1 MQLTCFKCTRNF
13 PTINFLLCHLKGIH
27 ALEEPCELICGQ
39 KRCKRLFTSFH
50 SFQKHV
56 RSHIKKQAQK
66 VPFVTNQLFDLPQSN
81 INTQDSFMPE
91 DFNNFNDAP
100 DAQPILDIAECFDH
114 RRIFL
119 PAARFLLNLMSAAIP
134 LSNINDIRNGLDE
147 MFSVFACAVQHKV
160 SEVFTMNSLENK
172 NTAEIFL
179 TALKHPFQNI
189 DTVKKL
195 STYLEKVGAL
205 NIPTE
210 IVLGHRWETKMGKQ
224 VQVED
229 TFMFVPISKTLKYIF
244 RHSDCWS
251 ACTFNE
257 TVAEGGI
264 LCDYQDGSNYQAHRN
279 RHPLPSVDFI
289 THELVIQLYYDDVE
303 TVNSIGTKA
312 SIHKLGAFYFI
323 LKNFPAIFNSN
334 LANVH
339 LVALTYVNDI
349 KKYGINAVLRA
360 IVDDLKC
367 MEDGFQIEVQGE
379 ATSRRVR
386 CILGQ
391 ITGDNLGI
399 HTCLGFVESFNSDF
413 CCDLCTADKK
423 TMQNSF
429 TEIPKLQRT
438 VAQYEAIVNKLAA
451 QQVYK
456 AEFGIKVVSI
466 LKELKYYHPAKND
479 TGDIMHDILEGI
491 APLEIKLVLY
501 NFIYIQNLFDLNLL
515 NNRLRHFPY
524 GLTFQDKKPSL
535 ITENRLKDNSSL
547 LGQRSSQTMTLLIV
561 LPLLIGDKVPSDSE
575 HWKLLLLLLKISN
588 IVFSPAVHKSDMTY
602 LAALIADHNS
612 LFKNLFPNKNL
623 MYKHHRLTHYPSLIL
638 KNGPQARMWCMRFEA
653 KHNFFKRIAHI
664 VWNFRNIAY
673 TLAFRHQLAQ
683 CSQWWKKTGFKQS
696 LVVGTF
702 TETLLYLV
710 PNGETISSHFAD
722 KHVVVYIANFI
733 EAYGTVYKP
742 GMSLIADINEH
753 GEPTFICIDKIVIMD
768 KKAHLLCL
776 NFRLIQF
783 DEHLHSYTVT
793 CDDTNTVSC
802 YTLDSLHDYHPVFSE
817 CTASLSY
824 QYQ

>member
-27 ALEEPCELICGQ
+27 ALEKPCELICGQ

-114 RRIFL
+114 RGIFL

-264 LCDYQDGSNYQAHRN
+264 LCDYQDGSNYHAHRN

-303 TVNSIGTKA
+303 TVNPIGTKA

-367 MEDGFQIEVQGE
+367 MEDGFQIEDQGE

-479 TGDIMHDILEGI
+479 TGDIMHDILEEYFTEDERVLTHELLNETPNENRIKIIMASTYESRSLWVREGRPPIKTFFSSFPPLRNIYSSAFEEEFCRSAPNSKRLVDGLGDCFSRILLYAKGKRKGLSTDLTILLDEI
-491 APLEIKLVLY
+491 AA
-501 NFIYIQNLFDLNLL
+501 NNNLL
-515 NNRLRHFPY
+515 
-524 GLTFQDKKPSL
+524 
-535 ITENRLKDNSSL
+535 KD
-547 LGQRSSQTMTLLIV
+547 T
-561 LPLLIGDKVPSDSE
+561 KE
-575 HWKLLLLLLKISN
+575 EYALLLLPLMLTVPMRNRQRASVAEVCKRFIQLHPYGTSMDEILSKI
-588 IVFSPAVHKSDMTY
+588 KSDS
-602 LAALIADHNS
+602 I
-612 LFKNLFPNKNL
+612 
-623 MYKHHRLTHYPSLIL
+623 
-638 KNGPQARMWCMRFEA
+638 
-653 KHNFFKRIAHI
+653 
-664 VWNFRNIAY
+664 
-673 TLAFRHQLAQ
+673 
-683 CSQWWKKTGFKQS
+683 KQ
-696 LVVGTF
+696 
-702 TETLLYLV
+702 
-710 PNGETISSHFAD
+710 P
-722 KHVVVYIANFI
+722 
-733 EAYGTVYKP
+733 
-742 GMSLIADINEH
+742 
-753 GEPTFICIDKIVIMD
+753 IVIALGVTGNISQSFIVVENEVIESRCMVSAVD
-768 KKAHLLCL
+768 KCFK
-776 NFRLIQF
+776 
-783 DEHLHSYTVT
+783 LHYIGQIEYDQS
-793 CDDTNTVSC
+793 
-802 YTLDSLHDYHPVFSE
+802 
-817 CTASLSY
+817 
-824 QYQ
+824 